1 MKTSAIELKIDFEK
15 IKPTAKTIMECM
27 GYRNG
32 KNQDE
37 ILGNT
42 EELIIQSSHH
52 AEVIGGFRLFEDNSI
67 TIESGKMFVNNE
79 VFELDK
85 IIAKQLTKCSSIAFL
100 AVTLGQKYDDWI
112 NQYFK
117 NGDPFLGYIADTIGS
132 EIVENAADVVES
144 MVDEEAKRIGLNCTN
159 RYSPGYCGWNV
170 FEQHKFFSFLPEKFC
185 GIELSESALMNP
197 VKSVSAII
205 GIGEKCEKKDYMCSL
220 CSMENCYKR
229 DRQENINN

>member
-1 MKTSAIELKIDFEK
+1 MSAIEIKIDFDR
-15 IKPTAKTIMECM
+15 IKPTTNTIMECM
-27 GYRNG
+27 GYRDG
-32 KNQDE
+32 KNQE
-37 ILGNT
+37 MIFSST
-42 EELIIQSSHH
+42 EELIKKSAQH
-52 AEVIGGFRLFEDNSI
+52 AEVIGGYRLIEENSI
-67 TIESGKMFVNNE
+67 AVESGKMLVNNE
-79 VFELDK
+79 MFQLDK
-85 IIAKQLTKCSSIAFL
+85 IIAKQLSNCTSIALL
-100 AVTLGQKYDDWI
+100 AVTLGKKYDDWI

-132 EIVENAADVVES
+132 EMVENAADVIES
-144 MVDEEAKRIGLNCTN
+144 IIENEANKLGLNCTN

-205 GIGEKCEKKDYMCSL
+205 GLGKNCQKKDYQCSL